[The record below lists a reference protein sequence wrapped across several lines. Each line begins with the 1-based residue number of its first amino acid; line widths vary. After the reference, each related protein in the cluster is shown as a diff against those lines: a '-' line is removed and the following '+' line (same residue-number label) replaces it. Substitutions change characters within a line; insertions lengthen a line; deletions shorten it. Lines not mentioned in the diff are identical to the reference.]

1 MMISTNAGI
10 VAIRKRAIRLP
21 YVSGQAP
28 LVLDLG
34 LSKEAL
40 EARQCVPSVYVD
52 SQCEM
57 HSCVPYLG
65 IIK

>member
-1 MMISTNAGI
+1 MISTNAGI

-40 EARQCVPSVYVD
+40 EAQQCAPSV
-52 SQCEM
+52 
-57 HSCVPYLG
+57 
-65 IIK
+65 

>member
-1 MMISTNAGI
+1 VLTSTNVGI
-10 VAIRKRAIRLP
+10 EAIRKRAIRLP

-40 EARQCVPSVYVD
+40 EAQQCAPSVYVD
-52 SQCEM
+52 SLYEM

-65 IIK
+65 IVK